1 MAAIS
6 HKAVTEKPHSR
17 LTKAQ
22 LIERIEELQQRVQ
35 NLQKEAN
42 PHYATIELETHEN
55 SQSQLLVEA
64 TEHCTDGF
72 ALFDADD
79 RFVLCNETYRSAM
92 EDIADI
98 LKPGVLFEELIRV
111 RARRNQRKDGVERNA
126 ETNRKR
132 LDQHRYP
139 KGPLEREFDD
149 GQIVRIQEHK
159 TRDGYTVIIR
169 TDITAEKAAERLSTT
184 ALLESEAR
192 FQMLVDNPNQ
202 SILVHRN
209 HKPLYANPTLAAMYG
224 YGTVE
229 EILNLKTTQKLT
241 HPDFVRGTHEMRLA
255 GSSVPQDREAKG
267 VRKNG
272 EEFWENRRTFVIN
285 WDGEPAV
292 CSMRFDITAQKLS
305 TTALLESE
313 ARFQTLVDNAN
324 QGILVH
330 RNREPFYANPTL
342 AAMYGYGSAEEILNL
357 ESTQTLTHPDFESG
371 THEMRLTGSSVP
383 QDKKTKGVRKN
394 GEDFWEDRRSF
405 VINWSG
411 EPAVC
416 SMRFDITEHKRTE
429 EELLAKE
436 AEFRT
441 LIDNANQGIMV
452 IRHFKPL
459 FANQALADMYGYDSP
474 EEILALK
481 SSRDL
486 HAPSSLEQPP
496 LHEARLRGEEVP
508 TDRDLMGRRKDGTEF
523 WVKKRAFLIDWDG
536 EPAAVSMR
544 LDITENKM
552 AEAELLAKEAR
563 FRTLIDNANQG
574 ILVISGYKPL
584 YANQALADMY
594 GYESP
599 AEIMVLESS
608 LELRAH
614 SSPIETPY
622 HEARLRGEDVPLDR
636 EFMGRRKDGSEF
648 WVNRRAF
655 LIDWEG
661 ETAVCSIRMDIT
673 ERKETQEALR
683 KAHDELELK
692 VAERTTELRESD
704 TRFRGAIANLQ
715 EGFSLWDAN
724 DRLVIANSDYRR
736 LHPTVDD
743 ILKPGLLYEDL
754 LRAFIQRGNILEAE
768 GREEDFIRE
777 RMAHHRN
784 PVGPIIRELSNGSWF
799 VVNENRTPD
808 GGVVLTTTDITKR
821 REAEVNLQ
829 LALAEAKR
837 ANDAKS
843 TFLAT
848 MSHELRTP
856 LNAISGFS
864 EVMANEMFGTLG
876 APKYKE
882 YAGHILT
889 SSHHLLNLI
898 NDILDLSAIESGN
911 QSLNKELLNALDV
924 ITECSSVISQDTYR
938 KNISYEIDVPADLA
952 PISVDRRAFKQILL
966 NVLANAIKFTPVS
979 GDIKLKARTSENW
992 QIIQIS
998 NTGQEISP
1006 ESLGRITE
1014 PFVRGESDPYRAQ
1027 EGSGL
1032 GLAIVKSLVEAHDGK
1047 LDIKSDAK
1055 KGTTVSISLPRL

>member
-1 MAAIS
+1 
-6 HKAVTEKPHSR
+6 
-17 LTKAQ
+17 
-22 LIERIEELQQRVQ
+22 
-35 NLQKEAN
+35 
-42 PHYATIELETHEN
+42 
-55 SQSQLLVEA
+55 
-64 TEHCTDGF
+64 
-72 ALFDADD
+72 
-79 RFVLCNETYRSAM
+79 
-92 EDIADI
+92 
-98 LKPGVLFEELIRV
+98 
-111 RARRNQRKDGVERNA
+111 
-126 ETNRKR
+126 
-132 LDQHRYP
+132 
-139 KGPLEREFDD
+139 
-149 GQIVRIQEHK
+149 
-159 TRDGYTVIIR
+159 
-169 TDITAEKAAERLSTT
+169 
-184 ALLESEAR
+184 
-192 FQMLVDNPNQ
+192 
-202 SILVHRN
+202 
-209 HKPLYANPTLAAMYG
+209 
-224 YGTVE
+224 
-229 EILNLKTTQKLT
+229 
-241 HPDFVRGTHEMRLA
+241 
-255 GSSVPQDREAKG
+255 
-267 VRKNG
+267 
-272 EEFWENRRTFVIN
+272 
-285 WDGEPAV
+285 
-292 CSMRFDITAQKLS
+292 
-305 TTALLESE
+305 
-313 ARFQTLVDNAN
+313 
-324 QGILVH
+324 
-330 RNREPFYANPTL
+330 
-342 AAMYGYGSAEEILNL
+342 
-357 ESTQTLTHPDFESG
+357 
-371 THEMRLTGSSVP
+371 
-383 QDKKTKGVRKN
+383 
-394 GEDFWEDRRSF
+394 
-405 VINWSG
+405 
-411 EPAVC
+411 
-416 SMRFDITEHKRTE
+416 
-429 EELLAKE
+429 
-436 AEFRT
+436 
-441 LIDNANQGIMV
+441 
-452 IRHFKPL
+452 
-459 FANQALADMYGYDSP
+459 
-474 EEILALK
+474 
-481 SSRDL
+481 
-486 HAPSSLEQPP
+486 
-496 LHEARLRGEEVP
+496 
-508 TDRDLMGRRKDGTEF
+508 
-523 WVKKRAFLIDWDG
+523 
-536 EPAAVSMR
+536 
-544 LDITENKM
+544 
-552 AEAELLAKEAR
+552 
-563 FRTLIDNANQG
+563 
-574 ILVISGYKPL
+574 
-584 YANQALADMY
+584 
-594 GYESP
+594 
-599 AEIMVLESS
+599 
-608 LELRAH
+608 
-614 SSPIETPY
+614 
-622 HEARLRGEDVPLDR
+622 
-636 EFMGRRKDGSEF
+636 
-648 WVNRRAF
+648 
-655 LIDWEG
+655 
-661 ETAVCSIRMDIT
+661 MDIT

-715 EGFSLWDAN
+715 EGFSLWD
-724 DRLVIANSDYRR
+724 ANSDYRR

-911 QSLNKELLNALDV
+911 QSLNKELLNTLDV